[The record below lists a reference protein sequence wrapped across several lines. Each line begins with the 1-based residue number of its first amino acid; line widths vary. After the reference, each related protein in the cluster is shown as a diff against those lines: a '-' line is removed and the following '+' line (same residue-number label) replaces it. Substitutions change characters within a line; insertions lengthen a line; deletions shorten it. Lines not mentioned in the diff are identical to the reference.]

1 MTTPEEGPCSH
12 PGCQHHVTHPCEC
25 CGRQWGQSSLTAPE
39 EGPLW
44 TVHIPGGGIKKVR
57 LPPLPSVR
65 VAYPSLPESNRGT
78 DRETHH
84 HLPPER
90 P

>member
-1 MTTPEEGPCSH
+1 MTT
-12 PGCQHHVTHPCEC
+12 
-25 CGRQWGQSSLTAPE
+25 PE

-57 LPPLPSVR
+57 LPPLPAVR
-65 VAYPSLPESNRGT
+65 VAYPSLPESKQ
-78 DRETHH
+78 DICRETPH
-84 HLPPER
+84 HLPRER

>member
-1 MTTPEEGPCSH
+1 MTT
-12 PGCQHHVTHPCEC
+12 T
-25 CGRQWGQSSLTAPE
+25 E

-57 LPPLPSVR
+57 LPPLPAVR
-65 VAYPSLPESNRGT
+65 VAYPSLPESKEDTGH
-78 DRETHH
+78 ETPLH
-84 HLPPER
+84 PRRER